1 VITPRLLR
9 RALWR
14 GAHPR
19 LLAVWWASLLLP
31 GAVAALPLLAFF
43 DRHLGRSTRAASL
56 LARLDGA
63 ALLELARLLPENG
76 SAESIGFG
84 LTSAVLVLLLSAPFA
99 AGAAVAAAQTDERLN
114 LRRLCAGAAGLYGR
128 MLRTFLCGMLPLGL
142 ACALAAG
149 AFALA
154 NRANERVA
162 SETVAD
168 RNWLLALLPSLL
180 LLFAAHLLVDA
191 ARAQFAAD
199 ASRRSAL
206 LALWSATRLSLR
218 RPLRVLSIGAC
229 GALAAVLAAG
239 SCMALRQKLEQK
251 DALTI
256 VLAWLLAQAAQVSV
270 GWGRNT
276 RILALAELARADG
289 ASLSKGRG
297 PAI

>member
-19 LLAVWWASLLLP
+19 LLAVWWASLLVP
-31 GAVAALPLLAFF
+31 GAVAALPLVAFF
-43 DRHLGRSTRAASL
+43 DRHLGRSTRAATL

-63 ALLELARLLPENG
+63 ALLDLARLLPENG

-99 AGAAVAAAQTDERLN
+99 AGVVVAAAQTDERLD
-114 LRRLCAGAAGLYGR
+114 LRRLCAAAASLYGR
-128 MLRTFLCGMLPLGL
+128 MLRTFLCGMVPLGL

-154 NRANERVA
+154 NHANERVI

-168 RNWLLALLPSLL
+168 RNWLLASLPSLL
-180 LLFAAHLLVDA
+180 FLFVAQMLVDA
-191 ARAQFAAD
+191 ARAQFAVD
-199 ASRRSAL
+199 PSRRSAL
-206 LALWSATRLSLR
+206 LALWSATKLSMR
-218 RPLRVLSIGAC
+218 RPLRVLSIGTC
-229 GALAAVLAAG
+229 GALVAVLAAS

-251 DALTI
+251 NALMV
-256 VLAWLLAQAAQVSV
+256 VLAWLLAQAAQGSI

-276 RILALAELARADG
+276 RILALADLSRADA
-289 ASLSKGRG
+289 ASLSKGQG